1 MIWNYRVFREADGGL
16 SIREVFYE
24 QDGAI
29 LACSDPAPTEADS
42 ISELTALLDDLRAAL
57 ALPILTLEDVPAQ
70 SELRSPSASRAPTL
84 SHAAVLAELGLEHE
98 SELA

>member
-29 LACSDPAPTEADS
+29 LACGEPAQMEADS
-42 ISELTALLDDLRAAL
+42 INELAELLDDLRAAL
-57 ALPILTLEDVPAQ
+57 ALPLLTLNDVPA
-70 SELRSPSASRAPTL
+70 SAEKPGARPEGQRL
-84 SHAAVLAELGLEHE
+84 SHQAALAELGLERQAE
-98 SELA
+98 QA